1 METNRS
7 ATKDSVGVWLIT
19 DIDSALMSK
28 SGKDRLNVVNM
39 VLVRCWDYIESFCE
53 ECKKRQE
60 EAKASGGS
68 TSLAETLSEVLGA
81 IAGGSEMGEGNST
94 PVPEASGETEE
105 SVTAGETVHR
115 PCRRENE
122 DDSQTD
128 SETEEIHL
136 GLGKAI
142 ILQMKTQ
149 SR

>member
-1 METNRS
+1 MF
-7 ATKDSVGVWLIT
+7 GLIT

-60 EAKASGGS
+60 EAEASGGS

-105 SVTAGETVHR
+105 SATADKR
-115 PCRRENE
+115 A
-122 DDSQTD
+122 QTHAAV
-128 SETEEIHL
+128 SYTHL
-136 GLGKAI
+136 VILLLYTYQTKPRFMSMRAAI
-142 ILQMKTQ
+142 
-149 SR
+149 